1 MGKVKYE
8 ELNGNVNNTKIQ
20 KGLQKYQEY
29 QDEKINILTIKLVMC
44 DFKRMSYTENL
55 QMQQKIQDSSPN
67 RCY

>member
-20 KGLQKYQEY
+20 KGLQKHQEY

-44 DFKRMSYTENL
+44 DFNWMSNTENL
-55 QMQQKIQDSSPN
+55 QMQQKRQDSSPN